1 MPSKLE
7 QTLQMPGGRANL
19 RVLGAPALDRGTLE
33 LAITKPDPSGTTRY
47 LNPSKPQ
54 DPWSTATHW
63 LRPSLAG
70 EGGDLV
76 FELDGGVTVHLLPY
90 APYELLLRDG
100 AGGRHLDRFTGI
112 ALRGASAASAPIAQP
127 SSLPSAP
134 TPPLPEPEAA
144 REELIADPVIPPPP
158 PAPGPKPRWPLWI
171 GLILFLLAL
180 AGAAGWYF
188 FVRDNSAATP
198 PPAAEAPVSLDE
210 ARRVLGTDLAPADAL
225 AKAQAHAAKGELQ
238 GAFLLYRYAAEKGDM
253 SASVALGMMYDPATY
268 NAQTSPLP
276 AANPA
281 EAARWYEPAAQ
292 AGQAEAQYRL
302 GMLLKSGATAD
313 ADGPEKGVAW
323 LRKAADQG
331 YAPAQE
337 ELKK

>member
-19 RVLGAPALDRGTLE
+19 RVAGAPKADRATLE
-33 LAITKPDPSGTTRY
+33 LAITKPDPTGTTRY
-47 LNPSKPQ
+47 LNPSKPH

-63 LRPSLAG
+63 LKPSLAG
-70 EGGDLV
+70 DTGDLV

-100 AGGRHLDRFTGI
+100 VGMRHVDRFTGI
-112 ALRGASAASAPIAQP
+112 ALRGASAASAPIEAP
-127 SSLPSAP
+127 VKPAPLAPLPP
-134 TPPLPEPEAA
+134 PVEEPPPLVAEPVA
-144 REELIADPVIPPPP
+144 PPPP
-158 PAPGPKPRWPLWI
+158 PPEPRSRWPLWAAI
-171 GLILFLLAL
+171 GAVVLLL
-180 AGAAGWYF
+180 VGGAGWYF
-188 FVRDNSAATP
+188 FIRDDSSAA
-198 PPAAEAPVSLDE
+198 PAATAEAPVTLDE
-210 ARRVLGTDLAPADAL
+210 ARRVLATDLAPADAL
-225 AKAQAHAAKGELQ
+225 ARAQAHAAKGELQ

-253 SASVALGMMYDPATY
+253 TASVALAAMYDPATY
-268 NAQTSPLP
+268 SAQTSPLP

>member
-19 RVLGAPALDRGTLE
+19 RVAGVPAADRATVE
-33 LAITKPDPSGTTRY
+33 LAITKPDASGTTRY
-47 LNPSKPQ
+47 LNPSKPH

-63 LRPSLAG
+63 LKPSLAG
-70 EGGDLV
+70 EAGDLV
-76 FELDGGVTVHLLPY
+76 FEVDGDVTVHLLPY

-100 AGGRHLDRFTGI
+100 AGMRHVDRFTGI
-112 ALRGASAASAPIAQP
+112 ALRGASSASAPIA
-127 SSLPSAP
+127 AP
-134 TPPLPEPEAA
+134 AA
-144 REELIADPVIPPPP
+144 KTVPPPP
-158 PAPGPKPRWPLWI
+158 PPPVEEPPPLVAEPVVPLPPPEPKSHWPLWAA
-171 GLILFLLAL
+171 LAVVVLLLA
-180 AGAAGWYF
+180 GGAGWYF
-188 FVRDNSAATP
+188 FLKDDSSNAASPAVETP
-198 PPAAEAPVSLDE
+198 VTLDE
-210 ARRVLGTDLAPADAL
+210 ARRVLTTDPLPADAL
-225 AKAQAHAAKGELQ
+225 ARALAHAAKGELQ

-253 SASVALGMMYDPATY
+253 NASVALATMYDPATY

-313 ADGPEKGVAW
+313 TDGPEKGVAW

>member
-19 RVLGAPALDRGTLE
+19 RVAGAPAADRATLE
-33 LAITKPDPSGTTRY
+33 LAITKPDSTGTTRY
-47 LNPSKPQ
+47 LNPSKPH

-63 LRPSLAG
+63 LKPSLAG
-70 EGGDLV
+70 DSSDLV
-76 FELDGGVTVHLLPY
+76 FELDGDMTVHLLPY

-100 AGGRHLDRFTGI
+100 SGMRHVDRFTGI
-112 ALRGASAASAPIAQP
+112 ALRGASSASAPIPAPAKPAPPP
-127 SSLPSAP
+127 SPP
-134 TPPLPEPEAA
+134 PPVEEPPPLVAEPVA
-144 REELIADPVIPPPP
+144 PPPP
-158 PAPGPKPRWPLWI
+158 PPSKSRWPLWAA
-171 GLILFLLAL
+171 LAVVVLLLA
-180 AGAAGWYF
+180 GGAGWYF
-188 FVRDNSAATP
+188 FLRGDSSNTAAPATETP
-198 PPAAEAPVSLDE
+198 VTLDE
-210 ARRVLGTDLAPADAL
+210 ARRVLTTDPQPADAL
-225 AKAQAHAAKGELQ
+225 ARAQAHAAKGELQ

-253 SASVALGMMYDPATY
+253 TASVALATMYDPATY
-268 NAQTSPLP
+268 NTQTSPLP

-313 ADGPEKGVAW
+313 TDGPEKGVAW

>member
-19 RVLGAPALDRGTLE
+19 RVAGATADRATVE
-33 LAITKPDPSGTTRY
+33 LAITKPDATGTTRY
-47 LNPSKPQ
+47 LNPSKPH

-63 LRPSLAG
+63 LKPSLVG
-70 EGGDLV
+70 DTGDLV
-76 FELDGGVTVHLLPY
+76 FELDGDVTVHLLPY

-100 AGGRHLDRFTGI
+100 AGMRHVDRFTGI
-112 ALRGASAASAPIAQP
+112 ALRGVSSSSAPIA
-127 SSLPSAP
+127 AP
-134 TPPLPEPEAA
+134 AKPAS
-144 REELIADPVIPPPP
+144 PPPP
-158 PAPGPKPRWPLWI
+158 PPPVEEPPPLVAEPVLPPPPPPPKSRWPIWATI
-171 GLILFLLAL
+171 GVIVLLLA
-180 AGAAGWYF
+180 GGAGWYF
-188 FVRDNSAATP
+188 FMRDDSSTGSA
-198 PPAAEAPVSLDE
+198 PAAEAPVTLDE
-210 ARRVLGTDLAPADAL
+210 ARRVLTTDPQPADAL
-225 AKAQAHAAKGELQ
+225 ARAQAHAAKGELQ

-253 SASVALGMMYDPATY
+253 TASVALAAMYDPATY
-268 NAQTSPLP
+268 SAQTSPLP

-313 ADGPEKGVAW
+313 TDGPEKGVSW

>member
-19 RVLGAPALDRGTLE
+19 LVAGVAAADRATLE
-33 LAITKPDPSGTTRY
+33 LAITKPDTTGTTRY
-47 LNPSKPQ
+47 LNPSKPN

-63 LRPSLAG
+63 LKPSLASDAS
-70 EGGDLV
+70 DLV
-76 FELDGGVTVHLLPY
+76 FELDGDVTVHLLPY

-100 AGGRHLDRFTGI
+100 GGMRHVDRFTGI
-112 ALRGASAASAPIAQP
+112 ALRGTSSASAPIA
-127 SSLPSAP
+127 AP
-134 TPPLPEPEAA
+134 AK
-144 REELIADPVIPPPP
+144 PVPPPP
-158 PAPGPKPRWPLWI
+158 PLPSVEEPRPLIAEPVVPLPPPPPSPPKSRWLLWAAI
-171 GLILFLLAL
+171 ALAALLLA
-180 AGAAGWYF
+180 GGAGWYF
-188 FVRDNSAATP
+188 FTRDGSPDGSAP
-198 PPAAEAPVSLDE
+198 IAEAPVTLDE
-210 ARRVLGTDLAPADAL
+210 ARRVLTTDPQPADAL
-225 AKAQAHAAKGELQ
+225 ARAQAHAAKGELQ

-253 SASVALGMMYDPATY
+253 TASVALAAMYDPATHS
-268 NAQTSPLP
+268 AQTSPLP

-313 ADGPEKGVAW
+313 TDGPEKGVSW

-331 YAPAQE
+331 YGPAQE

>member
-1 MPSKLE
+1 MSSKLE

-19 RVLGAPALDRGTLE
+19 RVAGVPKLDRATLE
-33 LAITKPDPSGTTRY
+33 LAITKPDPTGTTRY
-47 LNPSKPQ
+47 LNPSKPH

-63 LRPSLAG
+63 LKPSLAG
-70 EGGDLV
+70 EAGDLV
-76 FELDGGVTVHLLPY
+76 FELDGDVTIHLLPY

-100 AGGRHLDRFTGI
+100 GGTRHVDRFTGI
-112 ALRGASAASAPIAQP
+112 ALRGASTASAPIAAP
-127 SSLPSAP
+127 SKPA
-134 TPPLPEPEAA
+134 
-144 REELIADPVIPPPP
+144 PPPP
-158 PAPGPKPRWPLWI
+158 PPLPVEEPPPLVAEPVAPPPPPEPKSRWPLWAA
-171 GLILFLLAL
+171 LAVVVLLLA
-180 AGAAGWYF
+180 GGTGWYF
-188 FVRDNSAATP
+188 FLKDDSSSAAA
-198 PPAAEAPVSLDE
+198 PAAETPVTLDE
-210 ARRVLGTDLAPADAL
+210 ARRVLTTDPAPADAL
-225 AKAQAHAAKGELQ
+225 ARAQAHAAKGELQ

-253 SASVALGMMYDPATY
+253 TASVALATMYDPATY
-268 NAQTSPLP
+268 SAQTSPLP

-281 EAARWYEPAAQ
+281 EAARWYGPAAQ

-313 ADGPEKGVAW
+313 TDGPERGVAW

>member
-19 RVLGAPALDRGTLE
+19 RVAGAPTANRATLE
-33 LAITKPDPSGTTRY
+33 LAITKPDPTGTTRY
-47 LNPSKPQ
+47 LNPSKPT

-63 LRPSLAG
+63 LKPSLAG
-70 EGGDLV
+70 DAGDLV
-76 FELDGGVTVHLLPY
+76 FELDGDVTVHLLPY

-100 AGGRHLDRFTGI
+100 NGMRHVDRFTGI
-112 ALRGASAASAPIAQP
+112 ALRGASAASAPIE
-127 SSLPSAP
+127 AP
-134 TPPLPEPEAA
+134 VKAT
-144 REELIADPVIPPPP
+144 PPPP
-158 PAPGPKPRWPLWI
+158 PPPPPVEEPPPPLVAEPVVPPPPPEPKSRWPLWAAL
-171 GLILFLLAL
+171 GAILLLLA
-180 AGAAGWYF
+180 GGAGWYF
-188 FVRDNSAATP
+188 FLRSDSSDQPSAT
-198 PPAAEAPVSLDE
+198 AEAPVTLDE
-210 ARRVLGTDLAPADAL
+210 ARRVLTVDPAPADAF
-225 AKAQAHAAKGELQ
+225 ARAQAHAAKGELQ

-253 SASVALGMMYDPATY
+253 TASVALAAMYDPATY
-268 NAQTSPLP
+268 SAQTSPLP

>member
-19 RVLGAPALDRGTLE
+19 RVAGVPAADRATLE
-33 LAITKPDPSGTTRY
+33 IAITKPDPTGTTRY
-47 LNPSKPQ
+47 LNPSKPH

-63 LRPSLAG
+63 LKPTLAADG
-70 EGGDLV
+70 SDLV
-76 FELDGGVTVHLLPY
+76 FELDGDVTVHLLPY

-100 AGGRHLDRFTGI
+100 TGQRHVDRFTGI
-112 ALRGASAASAPIAQP
+112 ALRGASTASAPISPPAQ
-127 SSLPSAP
+127 SA
-134 TPPLPEPEAA
+134 
-144 REELIADPVIPPPP
+144 PPPP
-158 PAPGPKPRWPLWI
+158 PLPPPPVVEEPPPLVADPVVPPPPEPKSRWPLWAAI
-171 GLILFLLAL
+171 AGVVLLLAG
-180 AGAAGWYF
+180 GAAWYF
-188 FVRDNSAATP
+188 FMRDDSSGA
-198 PPAAEAPVSLDE
+198 APVADAPVTLDE
-210 ARRVLGTDLAPADAL
+210 ARRVLTGDPAPADAL
-225 AKAQAHAAKGELQ
+225 ARAQAHAAKGELQ
-238 GAFLLYRYAAEKGDM
+238 GAFLLYRYAAEKGDLT
-253 SASVALGMMYDPATY
+253 ASMALAAMYDPATY
-268 NAQTSPLP
+268 SAQTSPLP

-302 GMLLKSGATAD
+302 GMLLKSGATAE

>member
-19 RVLGAPALDRGTLE
+19 RVVGAPKADRAALE
-33 LAITKPDPSGTTRY
+33 LAITKPDPTGTTRY
-47 LNPSKPQ
+47 LNPSKPH

-63 LRPSLAG
+63 LKPSLAG
-70 EGGDLV
+70 DAGDLV
-76 FELDGGVTVHLLPY
+76 FELDGDVTVHLLPY

-100 AGGRHLDRFTGI
+100 GGMRHVDRFTGI
-112 ALRGASAASAPIAQP
+112 ALRGASAASAPIEAP
-127 SSLPSAP
+127 VKPAPPAPPPPVEEEPPLVAEPVVPPSSSLPKS
-134 TPPLPEPEAA
+134 
-144 REELIADPVIPPPP
+144 
-158 PAPGPKPRWPLWI
+158 RWPLWAAI
-171 GLILFLLAL
+171 GAVVLLLA
-180 AGAAGWYF
+180 GGAGWYLF
-188 FVRDNSAATP
+188 LKDDSSNAAA
-198 PPAAEAPVSLDE
+198 PAAEVPVTLDE
-210 ARRVLGTDLAPADAL
+210 ARRVLATDPAPADAL
-225 AKAQAHAAKGELQ
+225 ARAQAHAAKGELQ

-253 SASVALGMMYDPATY
+253 TASMALAAMYDPATY
-268 NAQTSPLP
+268 SAQTSPLP

-313 ADGPEKGVAW
+313 ADGPEKSVSW

>member
-19 RVLGAPALDRGTLE
+19 RVAGAPKADRGTLE
-33 LAITKPDPSGTTRY
+33 LAMTKPDSTGTTRY

-63 LRPSLAG
+63 LKPSLAG
-70 EGGDLV
+70 DTGDLV
-76 FELDGGVTVHLLPY
+76 FELDGDVTVHLLPY

-100 AGGRHLDRFTGI
+100 SGMRHVDRFTGI
-112 ALRGASAASAPIAQP
+112 ALRGASAASTPIEAPVKP
-127 SSLPSAP
+127 V
-134 TPPLPEPEAA
+134 PPA
-144 REELIADPVIPPPP
+144 PPPP
-158 PAPGPKPRWPLWI
+158 PPSAEEPPPPLVAEPVVPPPPPEPKSRWPLWAA
-171 GLILFLLAL
+171 LAVVVLLLA
-180 AGAAGWYF
+180 GGAGWYF
-188 FVRDNSAATP
+188 FLKDDSSNAAA
-198 PPAAEAPVSLDE
+198 PAAEAPVTLDE
-210 ARRVLGTDLAPADAL
+210 ARRVLTADPAPADAL
-225 AKAQAHAAKGELQ
+225 ARAQAHAAKGELQ

-253 SASVALGMMYDPATY
+253 TASVALATMYDPATY
-268 NAQTSPLP
+268 SAQTSPLP

-281 EAARWYEPAAQ
+281 EAAHWYEPAAQ

>member
-19 RVLGAPALDRGTLE
+19 RVAGVPAADRATME
-33 LAITKPDPSGTTRY
+33 LAITKPDASGTTRY
-47 LNPSKPQ
+47 LNPSKPH

-63 LRPSLAG
+63 LKPSLVGDA
-70 EGGDLV
+70 GDLV
-76 FELDGGVTVHLLPY
+76 FELDADVTVHLLPY
-90 APYELLLRDG
+90 TPYELLLRDG
-100 AGGRHLDRFTGI
+100 AGLRHVDRFTGI
-112 ALRGASAASAPIAQP
+112 ALRGASSASTPITVPAAKPA
-127 SSLPSAP
+127 
-134 TPPLPEPEAA
+134 
-144 REELIADPVIPPPP
+144 PPPP
-158 PAPGPKPRWPLWI
+158 PPPVEEPPPLVAEPVMPPPPPEPRSQWPLWA
-171 GLILFLLAL
+171 GLAVVVLLLA
-180 AGAAGWYF
+180 GGAGWYF
-188 FVRDNSAATP
+188 FLKDDSSNAAS
-198 PPAAEAPVSLDE
+198 PATEAPVTLDE
-210 ARRVLGTDLAPADAL
+210 ARRVLTTDPLPADAL
-225 AKAQAHAAKGELQ
+225 ARAQAHAAKGELQ

-253 SASVALGMMYDPATY
+253 TASVALATMYDPATY

-281 EAARWYEPAAQ
+281 EAARWYEPAAE
-292 AGQAEAQYRL
+292 AGQAAAQYRL

-313 ADGPEKGVAW
+313 TDGPEKGVAW